1 MKLGTN
7 QESAFHPPVIRWDFQ
22 VALTSTLL
30 LATKHGGTN
39 FNFRSFPHFATQ
51 SLVMLTKRGYLTG

>member
-30 LATKHGGTN
+30 ATKHGGTN
-39 FNFRSFPHFATQ
+39 FNFRSVPQFATQ
-51 SLVMLTKRGYLTG
+51 SLVVLTKRKYFTG